1 MSLGAVTAN
10 KSDFA
15 KQMFDFGGPSPFEEI
30 IPDEQEE
37 IKEEFNALTEN
48 VLINSTEKIEC

>member
-1 MSLGAVTAN
+1 VKKSQNKSTSKSKGMSLGAVTAN

-30 IPDEQEE
+30 IPDE
-37 IKEEFNALTEN
+37 
-48 VLINSTEKIEC
+48 

>member
-15 KQMFDFGGPSPFEEI
+15 KQAFDFGGPSPFEEI
-30 IPDEQEE
+30 LPEE
-37 IKEEFNALTEN
+37 PEEVKEEFNALTEN
-48 VLINSTEKIEC
+48 VLLSCSEIIDC